1 MMNIMRDN
9 KKLLTIL
16 FVIWSTVIFILTVIP
31 SVESPLPSVTYLD
44 KIAHI
49 GQYFLFSLLYY
60 LMRRY
65 YVTDETMIVK
75 EITVLSLILPVL
87 TELIQILIPGRS
99 FSLLDILANYIGF
112 IITIVYLKSRIRSK
126 LRLNYEEE

>member
-1 MMNIMRDN
+1 
-9 KKLLTIL
+9 
-16 FVIWSTVIFILTVIP
+16 
-31 SVESPLPSVTYLD
+31 
-44 KIAHI
+44 
-49 GQYFLFSLLYY
+49 
-60 LMRRY
+60 MRRY